1 MCGIIGVAGTEEA
14 SAEIYLGLVHLQHR
28 GQDACG
34 IITCDADSGEV
45 YRVKDIGM
53 VSEVLNEAKVK
64 ALKGKI
70 GIGHTRYP
78 TVGVGDRREVQPFF
92 VKRPDGIGLAFN
104 GNIVNYPMLKK
115 KLREEKRVYL
125 TSNSDAEVML
135 QIFADEYEKGTGVE
149 SKFNAVRKVYE
160 EAIGGY
166 SVVIVIANK
175 GVLAFK
181 DPNGIRPLVMGEKQ
195 LNGRKSY
202 AFASE
207 STALTIQGYNSI
219 TDLKPGEAVFADS
232 NGNMQRRTIKADKP
246 APCVFEWVYF
256 STVES
261 TIEGKSV
268 YEVRKNLGEQLA
280 EKIKRKWPDLEIDLV
295 MPVPDTSRPAANSLA
310 RALGVP
316 YEEGLIKN
324 RYIGRTFIMPVQKMR
339 DEAVKLKLK
348 PVDVTIRG
356 KKVMVVDDSIVRG
369 TTSRRIVKLLRES
382 GAKKVYFV
390 STFPP
395 IISPCFYGIDF
406 QHAEELI
413 AANRSIEE
421 VEKEIGADKLI
432 YMDVEGLEKALGTRQ
447 LCTACVTEKYPTSV
461 EHTKE
466 LAELRKTHQAQIT
479 KKC

>member
-1 MCGIIGVAGTEEA
+1 MCGIIGVAGTDEA
-14 SAEIYLGLVHLQHR
+14 AAEIYLGLVHLQHR

-34 IITCDADSGEV
+34 IITCDTSTGEV
-45 YRVKDIGM
+45 YRVKDTGL
-53 VSEVLNEAKVK
+53 VSDVFDEEKVK
-64 ALKGKI
+64 ALKGNI

-92 VKRPDGIGLAFN
+92 LKKPGGIGLAFN
-104 GNIVNYPMLKK
+104 GNIVNYPLLKK

-135 QIFADEYEKGTGVE
+135 QIFADEYEKGSGVE
-149 SKFNAVRKVYE
+149 SKFNAVKKVHE

-166 SVVIVIANK
+166 AAVVVIADK
-175 GVLAFK
+175 GILAFK

-195 LNGRKSY
+195 AKGRTSY

-207 STALTIQGYNSI
+207 STALTIQGYNNLK
-219 TDLKPGEAVFADS
+219 DLKPGEAVFVDS
-232 NGNMQRRTIKADKP
+232 KGNVHRRIIKADKP

-261 TIEGKSV
+261 VIEGKSV

-339 DEAVKLKLK
+339 DDAVKLKLK

-356 KKVMVVDDSIVRG
+356 RKVMVVDDSIVRG
-369 TTSRRIVKLLRES
+369 TTSRRIVKLLRTS

-432 YMDVEGLEKALGTRQ
+432 YMDIEGLEKAVGTKN

-466 LAELRKTHQAQIT
+466 LAELRKNHQAQMNG
-479 KKC
+479 C

>member
-14 SAEIYLGLVHLQHR
+14 AAEIYLGLVHLQHR

-34 IITCDADSGEV
+34 IITCDTSTGEV

-64 ALKGKI
+64 ALKGNI

-104 GNIVNYPMLKK
+104 GNIVNYPLLKK

-135 QIFADEYEKGTGVE
+135 QIFADEYEKGTEAE

-166 SVVIVIANK
+166 SAVIVIANK

-195 LNGRKSY
+195 INGKKSH

-207 STALTIQGYNSI
+207 SAALTIQGYNNLS
-219 TDLKPGEAVFADS
+219 DLKPGEAVFADGK
-232 NGNMQRRTIKADKP
+232 GNVQRRILKADKP

-261 TIEGKSV
+261 VIEGRSV

-280 EKIKRKWPDLEIDLV
+280 EKIKRKWPDLEVDFV
-295 MPVPDTSRPAANSLA
+295 MPVPDTSRPAANALA
-310 RALGVP
+310 RELGVP

-348 PVDVTIRG
+348 PVDVTING

-413 AANRSIEE
+413 AASRSIDE
-421 VEKEIGADKLI
+421 VEKEIGADKLV
-432 YMDVEGLEKALGTRQ
+432 YMDVEGLEKALGTKN
-447 LCTACVTEKYPTSV
+447 LCTACLTEKYPTTV

-466 LAELRKTHQAQIT
+466 LAELRKTHQA
-479 KKC
+479 KMKGC

>member
-1 MCGIIGVAGTEEA
+1 MCGIIGVAGTDEA
-14 SAEIYLGLVHLQHR
+14 AAEIYLGLIQLQHR

-34 IITCDADSGEV
+34 IITCDASSGEV
-45 YRVKDIGM
+45 YRVKDVGL
-53 VSEVLNEAKVK
+53 VSDVFNEEKVK
-64 ALKGKI
+64 ALKGNI

-78 TVGVGDRREVQPFF
+78 TVGIGDRREVQPFF
-92 VKRPDGIGLAFN
+92 LKKPGGIGLAFN
-104 GNIVNYPMLKK
+104 GNIVNYPLLKK

-135 QIFADEYEKGTGVE
+135 QIFADEYEKGSGVE
-149 SKFNAVRKVYE
+149 SKFKAVKKVHD

-166 SVVIVIANK
+166 AVVVVIADK
-175 GVLAFK
+175 GILAFK

-195 LNGRKSY
+195 ANGRKSY

-219 TDLKPGEAVFADS
+219 QDLKPGEAIFVDS
-232 NGNMQRRTIKADKP
+232 EGTVHRRTIKADTP

-261 TIEGKSV
+261 VIEGKSV
-268 YEVRKNLGEQLA
+268 YEARKKLGEQLA
-280 EKIKRKWPDLEIDLV
+280 EKIKRKWPDLEVDLV

-310 RALGVP
+310 MALGVP

-339 DEAVKLKLK
+339 DDAVKLKLK
-348 PVDVTIRG
+348 PVDATIKG

-369 TTSRRIVKLLRES
+369 TTSRRIVKLLRNS

-413 AANRSIEE
+413 AAGKTIDE

-432 YMDVEGLEKALGTRQ
+432 YMDAEGLEKAIGLNG
-447 LCTACVTEKYPTSV
+447 LCTACVTEKYPTTV
-461 EHTKE
+461 EHSKE
-466 LAELRKTHQAQIT
+466 LAELRKLHQA
-479 KKC
+479 KMSGC

>member
-14 SAEIYLGLVHLQHR
+14 AAEVYLGLLHLQHR

-34 IITCDADSGEV
+34 ITTCDTATGEV
-45 YRVKDIGM
+45 YRVKDIGL
-53 VSEVLNEAKVK
+53 VSEVFDEEKVK
-64 ALKGKI
+64 ALKGNI

-78 TVGVGDRREVQPFF
+78 TVGIGDRREVQPFF
-92 VKRPDGIGLAFN
+92 LKKPGGIGLAFN
-104 GNIVNYPMLKK
+104 GNIVNYPLLKK

-125 TSNSDAEVML
+125 TSNSDAEVLL
-135 QIFADEYEKGTGVE
+135 QIFADEYEKGSGVE
-149 SKFNAVRKVYE
+149 SKFNAVKKVHE

-166 SVVIVIANK
+166 AVVVVIADK

-181 DPNGIRPLVMGEKQ
+181 DPNGIRPLIMGEKQ
-195 LNGRKSY
+195 VKGKTSY

-207 STALTIQGYNSI
+207 STALTIQGYNNL
-219 TDLKPGEAVFADS
+219 TDLKPGEAVFVDGK
-232 NGNMQRRTIKADKP
+232 GNIHRKIIKADKQ
-246 APCVFEWVYF
+246 AACVFEWVYF

-261 TIEGKSV
+261 VIEGKSV
-268 YEVRKNLGEQLA
+268 YQVRKNLGEQLA

-295 MPVPDTSRPAANSLA
+295 MPVPDTSRPAANALA

-339 DEAVKLKLK
+339 DDAVKLKLK

-356 KKVMVVDDSIVRG
+356 KNVMVVDDSIVRG
-369 TTSRRIVKLLRES
+369 TTSRRIVKLLRDS

-413 AANRSIEE
+413 AAKRTIDD

-432 YMDVEGLEKALGTRQ
+432 YMDVEGLEKAVGLKG
-447 LCTACVTEKYPTSV
+447 LCTACVTEKYPTTV

-466 LAELRKTHQAQIT
+466 LAELRKNHQAQM
-479 KKC
+479 KGC